1 MSHPQEPSDDDAGG
15 DAMNGPQPTGK
26 SGLVSLAI
34 RLLVLAGIVAGIAG
48 LIYSFGGSLTLESL
62 AAREV
67 QLRELY
73 KAHPVVTLTI
83 AFLLYVA
90 VTGLSIPGSVP
101 LSLSY
106 GWLFGFGP
114 AVVLVSFASTT
125 GASVSF
131 LMSRYLIGGWAQ
143 SRFGERLAAFNRA
156 MEKEGAWYLFT
167 LRLVPAVPFFVI
179 NVVMGLTKIR
189 LTTFWW
195 VSQLGMLPATCIFI
209 WAGASA
215 PSLESIRQKG
225 AGGVLSLNVVLALV
239 ALGLFPLA
247 ARWAIRLWRPKEGA
261 RDDRQ

>member
-1 MSHPQEPSDDDAGG
+1 
-15 DAMNGPQPTGK
+15 MNGPQPTGK

-125 GASVSF
+125 GAS
-131 LMSRYLIGGWAQ
+131 I
-143 SRFGERLAAFNRA
+143 AFA
-156 MEKEGAWYLFT
+156 MECFENGVITKEQTGGLELKFGNTDAMIQALYMMVKGEGEFGKTDRRATGETRSIQQRVHEPARPPSADGAVLE
-167 LRLVPAVPFFVI
+167 LHGGGRE
-179 NVVMGLTKIR
+179 MG
-189 LTTFWW
+189 
-195 VSQLGMLPATCIFI
+195 
-209 WAGASA
+209 SA
-215 PSLESIRQKG
+215 R
-225 AGGVLSLNVVLALV
+225 
-239 ALGLFPLA
+239 
-247 ARWAIRLWRPKEGA
+247 
-261 RDDRQ
+261 